1 MVLIVDVIK
10 EVPQYFQNFFEQ
22 FIKKLSEKTF
32 MEGGTIV
39 QIIET
44 GPRELGK
51 TWFQLLPA
59 TSMEVKFLVNFEK
72 KSFGIE
78 VSIDLTANFVSN
90 VKKGGILGKKMLKA
104 KMDVF
109 KDGLNNQLSI
119 LIKQALIESLK

>member
-10 EVPQYFQNFFEQ
+10 EVPQDFQNFFEQ

-44 GPRELGK
+44 GPRESGK

-109 KDGLNNQLSI
+109 KEGLNNQLSI